1 MRDIFTFIIV
11 CMPYIDS
18 NIPKSIFYSA
28 LVAEFLRIAGSC
40 LLYKDFHEKTM
51 ELLNRGKLRGHSP
64 SGIEKHYP
72 KSFEDMKKRLPIWKN
87 CNEILS
93 ELHI

>member
-1 MRDIFTFIIV
+1 
-11 CMPYIDS
+11 MPHIDS
-18 NIPKSIFYSA
+18 NISKSIFYSA
-28 LVAEFLRIAGSC
+28 IVAEFLRIAGSC

-51 ELLNRGKLRGHSP
+51 ELLNRGKLREHSP
-64 SGIEKHYP
+64 SGVEKHYP